1 MIRAR
6 WVSLVVVVSIVV
18 VAVAGCGGGAAVD
31 KDVALVAAKKGDLV
45 FASSYYGEIEAAEAH
60 PIFAPELRN
69 IWQVTVED
77 VVADGTIVKKGDTVL
92 TFAKGAIEADLRER
106 NTELLVAEASLK
118 KVIADYDEQRISR
131 TLALQRSQLN
141 LELAKMNVVEGVN
154 LISRIELEKAKVELT
169 RAELQ
174 LELDKKELD
183 VLEKK
188 RTAALDAE
196 NITVKTAREKVND
209 VKEQLSRMSVQAP
222 TDGMLYAPYTR
233 LNWTMTKVA
242 PGKVVRPGDKLLEIP
257 ALDRFKASVYV
268 RQREA
273 SNIKVGDTA
282 EVVPTMFPNLKLKGK
297 VVTRDEFATT
307 RNERSGG
314 GGAAAGT
321 LKELRVVLELDPVDE
336 QLRPGGTVRADIST
350 TLAKDVVLVPLA
362 SLREV
367 PGGHVVVRPDGSEL
381 PVTVGQTSLTHA
393 EITKGLQEGDVI
405 RLDGAP
411 PKADGKDA
419 KKSASGDASNG
430 GKNDAAAK

>member
-1 MIRAR
+1 MNRALLIAFT
-6 WVSLVVVVSIVV
+6 VFATVFM
-18 VAVAGCGGGAAVD
+18 GACADDAVD
-31 KDVALVAAKKGDLV
+31 ADVALVAAEKGDLV

-69 IWQVTVED
+69 IWQVTVES
-77 VVADGTIVKKGDTVL
+77 VVADGTVVKKGDTVL
-92 TFAKGAIEADLRER
+92 TFAKGALEADLRER
-106 NTELLVAEASLK
+106 DTELLVAEASLK
-118 KVIADYDEQRISR
+118 KVIADYDEQRIAR
-131 TLALQRSQLN
+131 TLATQRSELN

-196 NITVKTAREKVND
+196 NITVKTAREKVSD

-257 ALDRFKASVYV
+257 GLDRFKASVYV

-282 EVVPTMFPNLKLKGK
+282 VVVPTMFPKLQLKGK
-297 VVTRDEFATT
+297 VITRDEFATT

-321 LKELRVVLELDPVDE
+321 LKELRVQLELDPVEE

-350 TLAKDVVLVPLA
+350 VLAKDVVLVPLA

-367 PGGHVVVRPDGSEL
+367 PGGHVVVKADGTEL

-393 EITKGLQEGDVI
+393 EISKGLNVGDVI

-411 PKADGKDA
+411 PKKDEKA
-419 KKSASGDASNG
+419 KKDPR
-430 GKNDAAAK
+430 KT